1 MIVSGYVSLLSQ
13 QLEKARDAA
22 GGEYAQAAEY
32 LDVIE
37 HNVERCCELAHMWQR
52 LGHAELNERKPTPA
66 GEVLNT
72 LAAATEPLGSAKR
85 VAITY
90 DLSAGTAVVEGNAAQ
105 LIRALYNIVANAV
118 QAVES
123 GAGGVRVSAASDDG
137 HLAVAV
143 EDNGCGMSEETLAR
157 IFEPYFTTRR
167 SGQGTGL
174 GMSIAKRIVDEH
186 GGAITVRSAVG
197 QGTTVTVRI
206 PLLGRARPE
215 AAVTAGR

>member
-1 MIVSGYVSLLSQ
+1 
-13 QLEKARDAA
+13 
-22 GGEYAQAAEY
+22 
-32 LDVIE
+32 
-37 HNVERCCELAHMWQR
+37 
-52 LGHAELNERKPTPA
+52 
-66 GEVLNT
+66 
-72 LAAATEPLGSAKR
+72 
-85 VAITY
+85 
-90 DLSAGTAVVEGNAAQ
+90 
-105 LIRALYNIVANAV
+105 
-118 QAVES
+118 
-123 GAGGVRVSAASDDG
+123 
-137 HLAVAV
+137 
-143 EDNGCGMSEETLAR
+143 MSEETLAR